1 MSKYRSLWKWI
12 LFLTVCA
19 GIVWLVL
26 HVTASYPKLGE
37 PVDYPVNDI
46 PGIEL
51 TLEKQKWLPFTGHSF
66 HWHMDVDTETPYSYN
81 FQKEYLEHQ
90 VDGQWYHLEQ
100 ERRPFPGDASTE
112 VGGSESP
119 MTIESSKVQAYAGY
133 GNHLEPGLYR
143 FTLELTDTDGTSH
156 YIAAEFTV
164 K

>member
-26 HVTASYPKLGE
+26 HVTANYPELGE

-66 HWHMDVDTETPYSYN
+66 HWHMDVDTDPTIFKKSIWN
-81 FQKEYLEHQ
+81 TKWT
-90 VDGQWYHLEQ
+90 GNGTIWS
-100 ERRPFPGDASTE
+100 RSAAPFRAMLPPKLAA
-112 VGGSESP
+112 V
-119 MTIESSKVQAYAGY
+119 KV
-133 GNHLEPGLYR
+133 L
-143 FTLELTDTDGTSH
+143 
-156 YIAAEFTV
+156 
-164 K
+164 